1 MTGHPAARMPRSGE
15 FRFAFHMDAKTLNGR
30 ESSFSSS
37 QHHTGALGC
46 VNRAP
51 MGATD
56 VRRVTSR
63 FRVTA
68 QAPSPADTAMG
79 ASLFLQPTLVE
90 TSFLYQVTFS
100 GSRHWDLDISG
111 SHYSAYHNDS
121 SKTNEGQAQ
130 ADGPQP
136 EDERHLEPSHE
147 PRVRAPRWPTHKLSG
162 KGV

>member
-1 MTGHPAARMPRSGE
+1 MMTGHPAARMPRSGE
-15 FRFAFHMDAKTLNGR
+15 FRFAFRMDAKTPNGR

-51 MGATD
+51 VGATD
-56 VRRVTSR
+56 ARRVTSNFTVPGR
-63 FRVTA
+63 QLEPLPLQT
-68 QAPSPADTAMG
+68 
-79 ASLFLQPTLVE
+79 LFLQPALVE

-147 PRVRAPRWPTHKLSG
+147 PRVRAPCWPTHKLSG

>member
-15 FRFAFHMDAKTLNGR
+15 FRFAFRMDAKTPNGR

-51 MGATD
+51 VGATD
-56 VRRVTSR
+56 ARRVTSR
-63 FRVTA
+63 FTVPGRQLEPLPLQT
-68 QAPSPADTAMG
+68 
-79 ASLFLQPTLVE
+79 LFLQPALVE